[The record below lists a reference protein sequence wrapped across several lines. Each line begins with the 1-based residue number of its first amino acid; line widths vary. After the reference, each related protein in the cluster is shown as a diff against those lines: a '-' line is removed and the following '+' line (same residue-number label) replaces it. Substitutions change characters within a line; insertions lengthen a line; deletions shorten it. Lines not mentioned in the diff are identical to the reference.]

1 MMPEP
6 AFVSDTSWKNREKR
20 LSSLCIFL
28 FLYSFLFSDF
38 NRYGEHASKL
48 AENTVFAA
56 GNIAMTAYNADSL
69 GVKAIAKRAA
79 KDTGKAV
86 LQDLNEKK
94 KGAGSA
100 ANGQVNGASYNGGGG
115 SGHDNDENGYGN
127 DKNGGKPPM

>member
-1 MMPEP
+1 MFLIQAGKTERKKT
-6 AFVSDTSWKNREKR
+6 FK
-20 LSSLCIFL
+20 FL

-38 NRYGEHASKL
+38 NRYGEHAGKL

-94 KGAGSA
+94 EGADSA
-100 ANGQVNGASYNGGGG
+100 VNGQVNGASYNGGGG
-115 SGHDNDENGYGN
+115 KNGYGN